1 MIAIER
7 SRIDN
12 VYIDGV
18 QIIEISIPE
27 KTNLFQRRLKR
38 NIRIQEYENQEE
50 VEQEAISE
58 TQNIQ
63 QQGMNLAQDTMVIN
77 EDDEN
82 QELSNE

>member
-18 QIIEISIPE
+18 QIVEISIPE